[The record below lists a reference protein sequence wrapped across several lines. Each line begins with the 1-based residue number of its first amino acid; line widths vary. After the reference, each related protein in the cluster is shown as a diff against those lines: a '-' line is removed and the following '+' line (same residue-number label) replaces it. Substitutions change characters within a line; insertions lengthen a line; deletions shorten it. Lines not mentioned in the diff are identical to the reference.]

1 MPPIRLDQPRSM
13 SVRPRH
19 ADEIAP
25 PPRWRVAHDA
35 GTIAVMARCAL
46 CTLPANQGHLCDA
59 HRKAILSPGMTSEQ
73 ISSRRSDG
81 AAALLD
87 PWGNA
92 WPIGDPTTIGR
103 SLGECDL
110 TLLHSSISLVHA
122 ALERDG
128 DGWRIVDK
136 GSRNGTFVDS
146 ARVESA
152 RLSDGAR
159 LRFGEVALFFVD
171 RQLARAEQPTGP
183 GRTAPSRRDQLIFTA
198 ALRSANGARIELSQ
212 RVEGGIVRVAGA
224 AVDLG
229 RLEFR
234 LLQVLTEARRETA
247 DPDQAYLSWSKV
259 ADQLD
264 FRSYE
269 ADSENVRELVRR
281 VRRKLQQA
289 GIEELIESKHGVG
302 YRISAAYEAQESP

>member
-1 MPPIRLDQPRSM
+1 MPPRMDQPRSV
-13 SVRPRH
+13 SVRAH
-19 ADEIAP
+19 SADEISPLA
-25 PPRWRVAHDA
+25 RWRVAHDA
-35 GTIAVMARCAL
+35 GTISVMARCAL
-46 CTLPANQGHLCDA
+46 CTLPANQGYLCDA
-59 HRKAILSPGMTSEQ
+59 HRKAILSPGLTSEQ
-73 ISSRRSDG
+73 ISSRRSEG
-81 AAALLD
+81 SATLVD

-92 WPIGDPTTIGR
+92 WPLGDPTIIGR
-103 SLGECDL
+103 SIGECDL
-110 TLLHSSISLVHA
+110 TLLHSSISLIHA
-122 ALERDG
+122 AIEKDG

-159 LRFGEVALFFVD
+159 VRFGEIALFFVD
-171 RQLARAEQPTGP
+171 RQLAHAEQPTGP

-198 ALRSANGARIELSQ
+198 ALRGANGSRIELSQ

-247 DPDQAYLSWSKV
+247 DPDQAYLSWSRV

-302 YRISAAYEAQESP
+302 YRISAAYEAQEAP